1 MCHPYLLVADVH
13 HCLESVRR
21 GFVDGLGTV
30 AVVVVGRSS
39 YRFRVPLV
47 ADIEVVVELSYCKLV
62 VMELLL
68 TLEEQGPP
76 SFLVVQDSL

>member
-13 HCLESVRR
+13 RCLEFVHRDS
-21 GFVDGLGTV
+21 VDGLGTV
-30 AVVVVGRSS
+30 AAVVVGRSS

-47 ADIEVVVELSYCKLV
+47 AGIEVVVELNYCKLV
-62 VMELLL
+62 VTALPL

-76 SFLVVQDSL
+76 